1 MLPSYLDASGL
12 HFGVWHESDEQPLRC
27 CCHVLLHIQPPVYY
41 DAFLLLL
48 LWISYLPIAK
58 GLSLLAC
65 NILRF

>member
-1 MLPSYLDASGL
+1 MLPSYLDASRL
-12 HFGVWHESDEQPLRC
+12 HFCVWHESGEQPLR
-27 CCHVLLHIQPPVYY
+27 CCHVLLHIQPPVYC

-58 GLSLLAC
+58 ELSLLAC